1 MSVDGDLRA
10 GLGRAAVVLRL
21 VGALWIVLLVLA
33 AWAADQLTA
42 PTATWVV
49 TAGAVAW
56 ALVLARGRWLESTR
70 PPAWVA
76 VADVAVAVGVVVG
89 PALTG
94 EQAGV
99 SGGYPFASLLVGL
112 AVAGQRAVVGV
123 AALLSVA
130 VLTTLASLGRSSAT
144 SVASNVLLYLLGA
157 VALVLGVRVLE
168 RQQARA
174 RAAEAELAVA
184 NERASTA
191 AHLHD
196 SVLQTLA
203 LVQRRAEDPGAVRS
217 LARRQERELRE
228 WLFPGDQAPAGAVAL
243 DRALAEVAEQVQ
255 ADHDVAVR
263 LVAVGGLAE
272 VAVQGAT
279 ESLVGAAREAMANA
293 AVHAGV
299 EVVDVFAERVDG
311 ALTVY
316 VRDRGSGFVL
326 EEVPADRHGV
336 RGSILGRM
344 AAAGGRAGIT
354 STPGRGTEVQLHL
367 PADAVGASGGRDPAT
382 PSPRRGSA
390 DG

>member
-49 TAGAVAW
+49 TAGAVLW
-56 ALVLARGRWLESTR
+56 AIVLARGRWLESTR

-76 VADVAVAVGVVVG
+76 VADVAMAVGVVVG

-174 RAAEAELAVA
+174 RATEAELAVA
-184 NERASTA
+184 TERASTA

-228 WLFPGDQAPAGAVAL
+228 WLFPGEGAPAGAVPL

-272 VAVQGAT
+272 VAVQGGVK
-279 ESLVGAAREAMANA
+279 SLVGAAREAMANA

-344 AAAGGRAGIT
+344 AAAGGRAGVT

-367 PADAVGASGGRDPAT
+367 PGDAAADSGGRGPTA